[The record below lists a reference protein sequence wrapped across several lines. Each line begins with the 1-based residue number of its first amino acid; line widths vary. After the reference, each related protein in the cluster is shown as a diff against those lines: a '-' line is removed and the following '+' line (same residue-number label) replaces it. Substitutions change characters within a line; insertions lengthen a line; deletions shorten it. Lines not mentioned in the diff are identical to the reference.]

1 MLFAA
6 AMRSQSISVCQ
17 SPINNT
23 VQGRQERFSQF
34 GQTVLDP
41 WRDFRIYLTCHQ
53 AEILQ
58 ALQRLGE
65 HFPGDIRHVFLE
77 IPEAAYAVFLHGHHG
92 QNRPFVSY
100 LGENVTYRAKT
111 FKIRHKLIS
120 LIIIIC
126 YPGVTIVPSGTVLQ
140 D

>member
-41 WRDFRIYLTCHQ
+41 WRDFRVDLTGDQ
-53 AEILQ
+53 PIILQ
-58 ALQRLGE
+58 AFQCLGK
-65 HFPGDIRHVFLE
+65 HFPGNIRHVFLE
-77 IPEAAYAVFLHGHHG
+77 IPESAHAVFLHGDHG
-92 QNRPFVSY
+92 QDGPFVPN
-100 LGENVTYRAKT
+100 LGEDIPNGTET
-111 FKIRHKLIS
+111 FKICHCLS
-120 LIIIIC
+120 
-126 YPGVTIVPSGTVLQ
+126 V
-140 D
+140 

>member
-23 VQGRQERFSQF
+23 VQGRLERFSQF

-41 WRDFRIYLTCHQ
+41 WRNFRVDRAGDKPI
-53 AEILQ
+53 ILQ
-58 ALQRLGE
+58 AFQCLGK
-65 HFPGDIRHVFLE
+65 HFPGNIRHVFLE
-77 IPEAAYAVFLHGHHG
+77 IPEAAYAVFLHGHHS

>member
-41 WRDFRIYLTCHQ
+41 WRDFRVDRAGDQ
-53 AEILQ
+53 PEILQ
-58 ALQRLGE
+58 TFKRLGK
-65 HFPGDIRHVFLE
+65 HFPGNIRHVFLE
-77 IPEAAYAVFLHGHHG
+77 IPEAAHAVFLHGHHG
-92 QNRPFVSY
+92 QDGPFVSY
-100 LGENVTYRAKT
+100 LGEDIPYGTKT
-111 FKIRHKLIS
+111 FKICHKLF
-120 LIIIIC
+120 
-126 YPGVTIVPSGTVLQ
+126 V
-140 D
+140 